1 MNDMTGNSMTLPGI
15 DPRIKLAATI
25 LISLACAS
33 ARFPGLILFSGLLI
47 FLIIRQGPAYAFQ
60 IHRLIP
66 FFLILGGLFLT
77 RAITVN
83 DIGGGTWIDM
93 TVTADSA
100 RNGLLICWRLIVV
113 TLAGIL
119 FISTTPMFQIK
130 AGIEWF
136 LMPVPL
142 VSEQHISTL
151 ISLMIRFL
159 PVILEETD
167 KVRDAQQARCVHAR
181 KNPAARVM
189 HLAVPVLQRT
199 ILTADRLTDAMQSR
213 CYTENRTRCH
223 LKTTQTDWVAFGI
236 ILAICVL
243 SILI

>member
-1 MNDMTGNSMTLPGI
+1 MNDMTGNGMTLPEI

-33 ARFPGLILFSGLLI
+33 ARFPGLILFSSLLI
-47 FLIIRQGPAYAFQ
+47 FLIIYHGPPYTLH

-66 FFLILGGLFLT
+66 FFLILCGLFLT

-83 DIGGGTWIDM
+83 DIGGGAWIDV
-93 TVTADSA
+93 TLTADSVK
-100 RNGLLICWRLIVV
+100 NGLLICWRLIVV
-113 TLAGIL
+113 TLAGIM

-151 ISLMIRFL
+151 ISLMVRFL
-159 PVILEETD
+159 PVILEETQ
-167 KVRDAQQARCVHAR
+167 KVRDAQQARCIHAR

-189 HLAVPVLQRT
+189 HLAVPVLQRA

-213 CYTENRTRCH
+213 CYTENRTRYA
-223 LKTTQTDWVAFGI
+223 LRATRTDWMALGI
-236 ILAICVL
+236 ILGICFL
-243 SILI
+243 SILV